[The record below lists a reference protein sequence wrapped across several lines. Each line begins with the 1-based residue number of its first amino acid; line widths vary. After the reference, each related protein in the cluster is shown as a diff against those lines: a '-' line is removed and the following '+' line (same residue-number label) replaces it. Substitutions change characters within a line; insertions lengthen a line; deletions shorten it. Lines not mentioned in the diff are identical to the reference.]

1 MQQTLFMADT
11 GRHPHMGFELQ
22 QPQSH
27 KAEVVVVVHTSKK

>member
-11 GRHPHMGFELQ
+11 GQHPHMGFELQ

-27 KAEVVVVVHTSKK
+27 KAEVVVVHTSKK